1 MVLDVGCF
9 DQQKWAVQSFERSE
23 EVSATSNL
31 RKEWSLCLCIIHG
44 RSTTAQG
51 ECGREQT
58 QELEERMV
66 FVAII
71 LKRRR
76 SNTPLITTGNRFGPG
91 SGSSCFGASGLGP
104 TGHRVLQHA
113 TAARVAAWPDFETIA
128 VKLGPSGSC
137 WIGSGERP
145 APVILR
151 ACLAVRVR
159 VFRHPGTDPRTRQ
172 LLRCPRSRR
181 VDDRR
186 ERDGSNLAPGP
197 RRPGQEEEEGRLWAR
212 REVHVLVLYS
222 RDGQQSSGP
231 GGRGRACPQRKGKL
245 VRSYENVRRAWGPFV
260 LAEKFPIY
268 FLSSLPYMPFSGF
281 F

>member
-1 MVLDVGCF
+1 MVFVLVHPC
-9 DQQKWAVQSFERSE
+9 
-23 EVSATSNL
+23 
-31 RKEWSLCLCIIHG
+31 

-51 ECGREQT
+51 ECGQEQP

-76 SNTPLITTGNRFGPG
+76 SNTPHCNRE
-91 SGSSCFGASGLGP
+91 SVRARRALVQ
-104 TGHRVLQHA
+104 VLQHA
-113 TAARVAAWPDFETIA
+113 TAAWPDFETIA

-172 LLRCPRSRR
+172 PAATALPATTTSRR
-181 VDDRR
+181 PTRR
-186 ERDGSNLAPGP
+186 QQLGSWPEEARTGGGGP
-197 RRPGQEEEEGRLWAR
+197 LVGPAR
-212 REVHVLVLYS
+212 
-222 RDGQQSSGP
+222 G
-231 GGRGRACPQRKGKL
+231 ACTSTVQP
-245 VRSYENVRRAWGPFV
+245 
-260 LAEKFPIY
+260 
-268 FLSSLPYMPFSGF
+268 
-281 F
+281 

>member
-1 MVLDVGCF
+1 MVFVLVHPC
-9 DQQKWAVQSFERSE
+9 
-23 EVSATSNL
+23 
-31 RKEWSLCLCIIHG
+31 

-51 ECGREQT
+51 ECGQEQP

-76 SNTPLITTGNRFGPG
+76 SNTPHCNRESVRAG
-91 SGSSCFGASGLGP
+91 SGSSCFGSSVTTCHG
-104 TGHRVLQHA
+104 
-113 TAARVAAWPDFETIA
+113 RVAAWPDFETIA
-128 VKLGPSGSC
+128 VKRGPSGSC

-186 ERDGSNLAPGP
+186 DGSNLAPGP
-197 RRPGQEEEEGRLWAR
+197 SPEEAR
-212 REVHVLVLYS
+212 TGGGGPLV
-222 RDGQQSSGP
+222 GP
-231 GGRGRACPQRKGKL
+231 ARGACTSTVQP
-245 VRSYENVRRAWGPFV
+245 
-260 LAEKFPIY
+260 
-268 FLSSLPYMPFSGF
+268 
-281 F
+281 

>member
-76 SNTPLITTGNRFGPG
+76 SNTPLITTGNRFGLVVLWCKRTRTNGASSVTTCHGRARGCLAGFRNDCREARSIRFLLDWIWRAAG
-91 SGSSCFGASGLGP
+91 SGDSSSLFGRTRTRTQGRGSYCAARDHDES
-104 TGHRVLQHA
+104 TTDANA
-113 TAARVAAWPDFETIA
+113 TAATWLLARGGQDRRRRAAC
-128 VKLGPSGSC
+128 GP
-137 WIGSGERP
+137 GER
-145 APVILR
+145 
-151 ACLAVRVR
+151 CM
-159 VFRHPGTDPRTRQ
+159 
-172 LLRCPRSRR
+172 
-181 VDDRR
+181 
-186 ERDGSNLAPGP
+186 
-197 RRPGQEEEEGRLWAR
+197 
-212 REVHVLVLYS
+212 Y
-222 RDGQQSSGP
+222 
-231 GGRGRACPQRKGKL
+231 
-245 VRSYENVRRAWGPFV
+245 
-260 LAEKFPIY
+260 
-268 FLSSLPYMPFSGF
+268 
-281 F
+281 

>member
-1 MVLDVGCF
+1 MVFVLVHPC
-9 DQQKWAVQSFERSE
+9 
-23 EVSATSNL
+23 
-31 RKEWSLCLCIIHG
+31 

-51 ECGREQT
+51 ECGQEQP

-76 SNTPLITTGNRFGPG
+76 SNTPHCNRE
-91 SGSSCFGASGLGP
+91 SVRARRALVQ
-104 TGHRVLQHA
+104 VLQHA
-113 TAARVAAWPDFETIA
+113 TAAWPDFETIA

-137 WIGSGERP
+137 WIGSGQRP

-186 ERDGSNLAPGP
+186 DGSNLAPGP
-197 RRPGQEEEEGRLWAR
+197 RRPGQEEEGRLWAR

-245 VRSYENVRRAWGPFV
+245 VATRMCGVRGPHLSWPRSFQ
-260 LAEKFPIY
+260 FISSHHSHICH
-268 FLSSLPYMPFSGF
+268 FLFFLISL
-281 F
+281 